1 MDQESLKELKA
12 ELARISCKAYER
24 GLVFGTGGNVSV
36 RIPGT
41 GLALITATG
50 VSLGDT
56 TVDNLAVIDIESGE
70 PTPDSA
76 FKPSKERY
84 FHAAAYRLRPDVNA
98 LVHVHPPYATA
109 WSVRGTDMPLVTI
122 TAEVNLVRVPCV
134 ACALSGSQELR
145 NYVAQAIQDNPG
157 VKAIL
162 MCRHGILTLGA
173 NLVNAYN
180 LADLTEDSARAAW
193 LALSLPNVP

>member
-1 MDQESLKELKA
+1 MSPEELLELKR

-41 GLALITATG
+41 SLALITATG

-56 TVDNLAVIDIESGE
+56 TVDNLATIEIETGE

-76 FKPSKERY
+76 AKPSKERY
-84 FHAAAYRLRPDVNA
+84 FHAAVFRLRPEINA
-98 LVHVHPPYATA
+98 LCHLHPPYSTA
-109 WSVRGTDMPLVTI
+109 LSLDYGEMPLVTI
-122 TAEVNLVRVPCV
+122 TAEVNLVRVPCAPCAVSGTQDLKKYVEETV
-134 ACALSGSQELR
+134 AAT
-145 NYVAQAIQDNPG
+145 PG

-162 MCRHGILTLGA
+162 MCRHGILTLGQ
-173 NLVNAYN
+173 NLVQAYN
-180 LADLTEDSARAAW
+180 LADLTEDSARAAY
-193 LALSLPNVP
+193 LVTMLRK